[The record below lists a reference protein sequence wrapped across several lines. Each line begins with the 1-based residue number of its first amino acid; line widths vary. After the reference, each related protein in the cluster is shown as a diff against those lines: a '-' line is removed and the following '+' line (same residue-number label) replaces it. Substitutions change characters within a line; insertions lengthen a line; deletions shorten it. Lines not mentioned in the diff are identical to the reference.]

1 MAPSSGRIKMN
12 FMIDAR
18 VVETLEMTI
27 PTGKRSDFVNEI
39 LEAGLLRYRRQKAIE
54 GMDRLAKEVK
64 WKISTKEIIKL
75 KNYGR
80 E

>member
-1 MAPSSGRIKMN
+1 
-12 FMIDAR
+12 MIDAR

-54 GMDRLAKEVK
+54 GMDRLAKEVN